1 MYARRPR
8 LGLPSAMPTASGAAD
23 MVYLWRAFHDAA
35 ALHRDDPEFLFTHV
49 DVTRV
54 CLA

>member
-8 LGLPSAMPTASGAAD
+8 LGLPSSMPTASGAAD
-23 MVYLWRAFHDAA
+23 MAYLWRAFHDAA
-35 ALHRDDPEFLFTHV
+35 ALHSDDPEFLFTHV